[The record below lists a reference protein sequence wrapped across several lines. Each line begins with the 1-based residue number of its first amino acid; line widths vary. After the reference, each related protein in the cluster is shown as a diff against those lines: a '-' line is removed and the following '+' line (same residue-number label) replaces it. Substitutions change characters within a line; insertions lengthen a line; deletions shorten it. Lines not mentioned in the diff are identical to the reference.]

1 MLIDSCMVTFR
12 FFIRSVPMLFHR
24 AIVDRIDRLP
34 QTNFRFRVWNALRIE
49 EVKAATVD
57 QSNWLYSGSDY
68 FFSISFVGNFLQNF
82 RKIILPWNYTGTSLI
97 VKQIHRHRVKF
108 SSNVH

>member
-1 MLIDSCMVTFR
+1 MVTFR
-12 FFIRSVPMLFHR
+12 FFIRLAPMLFHR

-57 QSNWLYSGSDY
+57 QSNWLYSESDY
-68 FFSISFVGNFLQNF
+68 FFSIIFVRNFY
-82 RKIILPWNYTGTSLI
+82 KILE
-97 VKQIHRHRVKF
+97 K
-108 SSNVH
+108 

>member
-1 MLIDSCMVTFR
+1 MPIDSCMVIFR
-12 FFIRSVPMLFHR
+12 FFIRLVRMLFHR

-34 QTNFRFRVWNALRIE
+34 ETNFRFRVWNALRIE

-68 FFSISFVGNFLQNF
+68 FFSIIFVRNFYKTLE
-82 RKIILPWNYTGTSLI
+82 K
-97 VKQIHRHRVKF
+97 
-108 SSNVH
+108 